1 MENVTFGGEPTNY
14 ASFGRRFVALLIDGL
29 ILGIAQSIVIAPMM
43 AAIGFGAMSNADA
56 LSDMSEQQ
64 ALGLASGIMGA
75 GLAIQVV
82 SLAIGGVYFI
92 MMESSAK
99 QGTLGKMA
107 MGLKV
112 TDLNGNRITTQAAV
126 IRYIGR
132 IVSGMILAIGYIM
145 AAFTAKK
152 QALHDMMAS
161 TLVLKQA

>member
-1 MENVTFGGEPTNY
+1 MENVSSFVGEPTNY
-14 ASFGRRFVALLIDGL
+14 ASFGRRFVALIIDGL
-29 ILGIAQSIVIAPMM
+29 ILGIAQMIVIAPFM
-43 AAIGFGAMSNADA
+43 AAIGFGAAANADA

-82 SLAIGGVYFI
+82 SWAIGGIYFV

-99 QGTLGKMA
+99 QATLGKMV

-112 TDLNGNRITTQAAV
+112 TDLNGNRINPTTAV

-132 IVSGMILAIGYIM
+132 IVSGMIMMIGYIM

-152 QALHDMMAS
+152 QALHDIMAS
-161 TLVLKQA
+161 TLVLKS